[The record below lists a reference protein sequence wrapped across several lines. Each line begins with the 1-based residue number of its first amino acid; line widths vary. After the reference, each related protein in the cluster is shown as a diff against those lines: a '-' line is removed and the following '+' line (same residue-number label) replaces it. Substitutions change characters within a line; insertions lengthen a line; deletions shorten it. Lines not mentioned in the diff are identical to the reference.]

1 MNIMRDIS
9 GPNIEFTWQLDTL
22 LRKVVFDIII
32 SIFGFLKKKLKIYHT
47 ANSFSMLKIREDQI
61 NS

>member
-32 SIFGFLKKKLKIYHT
+32 SIFGFIKK
-47 ANSFSMLKIREDQI
+47 S
-61 NS
+61 

>member
-32 SIFGFLKKKLKIYHT
+32 SIFGFIKKKLKNWSHG
-47 ANSFSMLKIREDQI
+47 
-61 NS
+61 

>member
-22 LRKVVFDIII
+22 LLKVVLDIII
-32 SIFGFLKKKLKIYHT
+32 SIFGFLKK
-47 ANSFSMLKIREDQI
+47 S
-61 NS
+61 